1 MWRYRNVLPT
11 VEPVTLGEGW
21 TPMLRSRRYENV
33 FLKEEGANPT
43 GTFKARGLSMAI
55 SMLRSYGVK
64 KVAVPSAGNAGGAV
78 AAYAA
83 AAGMEAHIFMPKDVP
98 MANQV
103 ECIAYGAHMTLVD
116 GLISDCARIVAER
129 KQAEGWFDLSTLKE
143 PFRVEGKKTMGYELV
158 EQLGWEYPDG
168 ASVYLQRQRK
178 GAATLTRALILRG
191 LWLIFLEITVV
202 SFGWSFGFGV
212 PILQVIWVIGVCM
225 IALAGLQ
232 WLPMPAVG
240 IFGAIVILGHN
251 LLDPIR
257 ASTLGGWSDAWH
269 ILHERGWLTFHAYH
283 IALYGYPVIPWIG
296 VMAVGYCFGAVVTL
310 APERRQRISA
320 LLGAVSLGAFALLR
334 LTHSY
339 GDPGPGFQHLGT
351 PAHTLMSIFSVQKYP
366 PSLHYLLA
374 TLGIVFLLFS
384 IFDRAVERARAP
396 RLRAFF
402 DVYGRV
408 PFFFYIL
415 HIFLI
420 HALALTVA
428 AATLPT
434 WRFWI
439 TPDVVFTSHF
449 TGWGYSLPIVYLVCI
464 SVVLVLYLACAWFS
478 RLKDR
483 RRDWWLSY
491 L

>member
-1 MWRYRNVLPT
+1 MTTAIQRDPKPAEATEPRPRYSGRSYRVESVDVL
-11 VEPVTLGEGW
+11 
-21 TPMLRSRRYENV
+21 
-33 FLKEEGANPT
+33 
-43 GTFKARGLSMAI
+43 RGLLMILMALDHARDYF
-55 SMLRSYGVK
+55 S
-64 KVAVPSAGNAGGAV
+64 SAAIDPTDPVHSWPALFVTRWVTHLCAPGFILLAG
-78 AAYAA
+78 
-83 AAGMEAHIFMPKDVP
+83 
-98 MANQV
+98 
-103 ECIAYGAHMTLVD
+103 T
-116 GLISDCARIVAER
+116 
-129 KQAEGWFDLSTLKE
+129 
-143 PFRVEGKKTMGYELV
+143 
-158 EQLGWEYPDG
+158 
-168 ASVYLQRQRK
+168 SVYLQRERK
-178 GAATLTRALILRG
+178 SAAALTRSLILRG

-202 SFGWSFGFGV
+202 SFGWSFDFGM

-240 IFGAIVILGHN
+240 LFGTILILGHN

-257 ASTLGGWSDAWH
+257 ASALGSWSNAWY
-269 ILHERGWLTFHAYH
+269 ILHERGLLTFYAHP

-296 VMAVGYCFGAVVTL
+296 VMALGYCFGAVVTQ

-320 LLGAVSLGAFALLR
+320 LLGTASFGSFVLLR

-339 GDPGPGFQHLGT
+339 GDPGPGFEHLDT
-351 PAHTLMSIFSVQKYP
+351 TARTMMSFFSVQKYP

-374 TLGIVFLLFS
+374 TVGIVLLLFS
-384 IFDRAVERARAP
+384 IFDRAAEHARTP

-420 HALALTVA
+420 HTLALIVA
-428 AATLPT
+428 AATGAN
-434 WRFWI
+434 WRLWI
-439 TPDVVFTSHF
+439 TPDVVFTSHL
-449 TGWGYSLPIVYLVCI
+449 TGWGYSLWTVYIVCI
-464 SVVLVLYLACAWFS
+464 AVVLVLYPECAWFS
-478 RLKDR
+478 HLKDR